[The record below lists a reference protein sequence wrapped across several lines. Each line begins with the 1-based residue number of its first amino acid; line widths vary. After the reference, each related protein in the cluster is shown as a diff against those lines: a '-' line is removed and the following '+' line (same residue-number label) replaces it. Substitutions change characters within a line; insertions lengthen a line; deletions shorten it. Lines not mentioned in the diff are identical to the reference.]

1 MEAQP
6 TASERRQEEE
16 EEGDDDGGE
25 EGPTNKMARRFTS
38 DENGALVDEVVARWN
53 VLFGSRSHRI
63 SAARRQQ
70 HWQQVTDKVNTVGAL
85 HRDRPTVYK
94 RFSDLKRWLRAKLV
108 TRRAKAQK
116 TGGGRVPPLRLKP
129 YERRLLDILSKEG
142 SEGVDTDWRI
152 PPQTS
157 RPDSGSDQDQDDAAQ
172 QPQEEREA
180 EDHDRA
186 PEAQE
191 HRAES
196 RAQSPAVIP
205 VVPPRRRAAATAAAA
220 AIGGPPQEEGRRL
233 GEQPA
238 AQPGLVDAMM
248 AAMQPLLHQQCRQEL
263 WMRRWMAQI
272 HTDIQETQVDSRT
285 WWQPSLIDQG
295 ALLRVKSLVH
305 LLLPLHPLKLLN
317 IGGKGGIEGDTVLSE
332 GTNVPS
338 SSLCHFPSDTG
349 LFAYFSPGNKLC
361 PIDASGITLSVTQQ
375 WD

>member
-1 MEAQP
+1 MEAPP
-6 TASERRQEEE
+6 TASERRQEEEE

-38 DENGALVDEVVARWN
+38 DENGALVDEVLARWD

-63 SAARRQQ
+63 SAARRQH

-157 RPDSGSDQDQDDAAQ
+157 RPDSSSDQDQDDAAQ
-172 QPQEEREA
+172 QPQEEGEA
-180 EDHDRA
+180 EDRDRA

-248 AAMQPLLHQQCRQEL
+248 AAMQPMLHQQRRQEL
-263 WMRRWMAQI
+263 WMRRWMALI
-272 HTDIQETQVDSRT
+272 HRDIQETQVTIHRGIQDLVAAMAA
-285 WWQPSLIDQG
+285 QPH
-295 ALLRVKSLVH
+295 R
-305 LLLPLHPLKLLN
+305 P
-317 IGGKGGIEGDTVLSE
+317 GGSAEGE
-332 GTNVPS
+332 VPG
-338 SSLCHFPSDTG
+338 PP
-349 LFAYFSPGNKLC
+349 AAP
-361 PIDASGITLSVTQQ
+361 PPPP
-375 WD
+375 

>member
-1 MEAQP
+1 MQRVTHPPRARRGSPRRRTQRLPSTEEEMEAQP
-6 TASERRQEEE
+6 TASERRQ

-38 DENGALVDEVVARWN
+38 DENGALVDEVVARWD

-70 HWQQVTDKVNTVGAL
+70 HWQQVTDKVNTVGAF

-108 TRRAKAQK
+108 TRKAKAQK

-172 QPQEEREA
+172 QPQEEGEA
-180 EDHDRA
+180 EDPDRA
-186 PEAQE
+186 PEAQ
-191 HRAES
+191 
-196 RAQSPAVIP
+196 
-205 VVPPRRRAAATAAAA
+205 

-248 AAMQPLLHQQCRQEL
+248 TAMQPLLHQQRRQEL

-272 HTDIQETQVDSRT
+272 HTDIRETQVIIHRGFQDLVAA
-285 WWQPSLIDQG
+285 QPH
-295 ALLRVKSLVH
+295 R
-305 LLLPLHPLKLLN
+305 P
-317 IGGKGGIEGDTVLSE
+317 GGSAEGE
-332 GTNVPS
+332 VPG
-338 SSLCHFPSDTG
+338 PP
-349 LFAYFSPGNKLC
+349 AAP
-361 PIDASGITLSVTQQ
+361 PPPP
-375 WD
+375 

>member
-1 MEAQP
+1 MEAPP
-6 TASERRQEEE
+6 TASERRQEE

-25 EGPTNKMARRFTS
+25 EGPTNKMARRFT
-38 DENGALVDEVVARWN
+38 
-53 VLFGSRSHRI
+53 
-63 SAARRQQ
+63 
-70 HWQQVTDKVNTVGAL
+70 
-85 HRDRPTVYK
+85 
-94 RFSDLKRWLRAKLV
+94 AKLV

-157 RPDSGSDQDQDDAAQ
+157 RPDSDSDQDQDDAAQ
-172 QPQEEREA
+172 QPQEEGEA
-180 EDHDRA
+180 EDPDRA

-248 AAMQPLLHQQCRQEL
+248 AAMQPLLHQQRCQEL

-272 HTDIQETQVDSRT
+272 HTDIRETQVIIHRGFQDLVAA
-285 WWQPSLIDQG
+285 QPH
-295 ALLRVKSLVH
+295 R
-305 LLLPLHPLKLLN
+305 P
-317 IGGKGGIEGDTVLSE
+317 GGSAEGE
-332 GTNVPS
+332 VPG
-338 SSLCHFPSDTG
+338 PP
-349 LFAYFSPGNKLC
+349 AAP
-361 PIDASGITLSVTQQ
+361 PPPP
-375 WD
+375 

>member
-1 MEAQP
+1 MEARP

-38 DENGALVDEVVARWN
+38 DENGALVDEVLARWD

-63 SAARRQQ
+63 SAARRQY

-142 SEGVDTDWRI
+142 SEGVDTDWR
-152 PPQTS
+152 S
-157 RPDSGSDQDQDDAAQ
+157 
-172 QPQEEREA
+172 
-180 EDHDRA
+180 
-186 PEAQE
+186 
-191 HRAES
+191 
-196 RAQSPAVIP
+196 
-205 VVPPRRRAAATAAAA
+205 RAAATAAAA

-248 AAMQPLLHQQCRQEL
+248 AAMQPMLHQQRRQEL
-263 WMRRWMAQI
+263 WMRRWMALI
-272 HTDIQETQVDSRT
+272 HRDIQETQVTIHRGIQDLVAAMAA
-285 WWQPSLIDQG
+285 QPHQ
-295 ALLRVKSLVH
+295 
-305 LLLPLHPLKLLN
+305 P
-317 IGGKGGIEGDTVLSE
+317 GGSAEDE
-332 GTNVPS
+332 VPGPPAAP
-338 SSLCHFPSDTG
+338 PS
-349 LFAYFSPGNKLC
+349 P
-361 PIDASGITLSVTQQ
+361 P
-375 WD
+375 